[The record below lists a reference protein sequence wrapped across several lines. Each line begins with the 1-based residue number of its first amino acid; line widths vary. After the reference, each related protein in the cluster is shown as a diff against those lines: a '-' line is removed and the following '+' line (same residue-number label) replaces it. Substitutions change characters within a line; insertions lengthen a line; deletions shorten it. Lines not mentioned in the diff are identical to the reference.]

1 MWFSN
6 IHIRLKLTNISLGFS
21 ADEKA
26 ASVQADF
33 IEEGVPRRLSHSGP
47 GHSPKH
53 RLLCPLLFWTT
64 LNKVVDEWPGL
75 YPNKPGMRNSVSA

>member
-33 IEEGVPRRLSHSGP
+33 IEEGVPRRPRSLPQTS
-47 GHSPKH
+47 
-53 RLLCPLLFWTT
+53 FA
-64 LNKVVDEWPGL
+64 
-75 YPNKPGMRNSVSA
+75 VSLAFLDHIE